1 MKRNPNNQSAVSVI
15 VEMDNLTKR
24 CQKIVLQAKNVE
36 DEGAD
41 PEERETKIPIAT
53 KLHQTTH
60 VDS

>member
-1 MKRNPNNQSAVSVI
+1 MKRNPNNQSAVRVM
-15 VEMDNLTKR
+15 VERGNLTKR
-24 CQKIVLQAKNVE
+24 CQKMVLQVKNVE
-36 DEGAD
+36 DEDAD